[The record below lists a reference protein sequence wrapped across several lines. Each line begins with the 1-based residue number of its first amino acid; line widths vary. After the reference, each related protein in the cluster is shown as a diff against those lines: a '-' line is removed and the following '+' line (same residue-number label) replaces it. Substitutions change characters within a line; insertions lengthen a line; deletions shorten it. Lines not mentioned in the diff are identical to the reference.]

1 MMHTASLSPLIN
13 ARTRQ
18 NDSTGNPHPIDCP
31 LGRSICLQPGFFIRE
46 SIAFSKFLFNLK
58 YAINYNGISDKEI
71 RNCKPFLIMKTYL
84 QRFFK
89 LNENNTNLRKEMIGG
104 ATTFLTMS
112 YIVIVH
118 PNMLSET
125 GMDHQALITITCL
138 AAFIGTLL
146 AGIWGK
152 LPLAMAPG
160 MGLNAFF
167 TYSLVI
173 NHNVPWQTAL
183 GVVFLSGIFFLL
195 LTVLGIREKIIHGI
209 PNNLKI
215 AVAVGIGL
223 FLAFIGFKNM
233 GLIIPDETSII
244 KIGTLNRTVLLSLGG
259 LMLIIVLEIK
269 KVRASI
275 LIGILAV
282 FAISIIAGDVP
293 MPDRW
298 LSNVPDPTPVLF
310 KLDIAGALNLALIG
324 SIFSFMFVDLFD
336 SLGTILAC
344 AYEAGFVKKDGTIKN
359 LNRILEADAVAT
371 VLGSLLGT
379 STTTTFV
386 ESASGI
392 AAGARTGLSSIVTS
406 LFFLLTLFLAPVI
419 VMVPGYATAPALIVV
434 GVYLF
439 KTIDKMTF
447 DSFQETLPA
456 FLTIFLM
463 PFTSIST
470 GISFGF
476 ASYVLIALIT
486 FRRIPLIT
494 WIIGILSI
502 LNMVFGGI

>member
-1 MMHTASLSPLIN
+1 MMKS
-13 ARTRQ
+13 
-18 NDSTGNPHPIDCP
+18 
-31 LGRSICLQPGFFIRE
+31 
-46 SIAFSKFLFNLK
+46 
-58 YAINYNGISDKEI
+58 
-71 RNCKPFLIMKTYL
+71 YL
-84 QRFFK
+84 ERFFR
-89 LNENNTNLRKEMIGG
+89 LRENNTSIRKEIIGG

-125 GMDHQALITITCL
+125 GMDHHALITITCL
-138 AAFIGTLL
+138 AAFLGTLL

-183 GVVFLSGIFFLL
+183 GVVFLSGLFFLL
-195 LTVLGIREKIIHGI
+195 LTILGIREKIIHSI
-209 PNNLKI
+209 PKNLKI

-233 GLIIPDETSII
+233 GLIVADDTAMI
-244 KIGTLNRTVLLSLGG
+244 KLGALDPTVVLSLGG
-259 LMLIIVLEIK
+259 LVLIILLEIK
-269 KVRASI
+269 KVRGSI

-282 FAISIIAGDVP
+282 FAGSIIAGYVP
-293 MPDRW
+293 MPDHW
-298 LSNVPDPTPVLF
+298 TSAIPDPGPVLF
-310 KLDIAGALNLALIG
+310 KLDILGALNLALIG

-344 AYEAGFVKKDGTIKN
+344 AYEAGFVKKDGTIKH
-359 LNRILEADAVAT
+359 LNRILEADALAT

-379 STTTTFV
+379 STTTTYV

-392 AAGARTGLSSIVTS
+392 AAGARTGLSSVVTS
-406 LFFLLTLFLAPVI
+406 VFFLLALFLSPTI
-419 VMVPGYATAPALIVV
+419 MMVPGYATAPALIVV

-439 KTIDKMTF
+439 RTIRKMEF
-447 DSFQETLPA
+447 EAFNEAFPA
-456 FLTIFLM
+456 FLTIFMM

-476 ASYVLIALIT
+476 ASYVLIGALT
-486 FRRIPLIT
+486 FRKIPLIT
-494 WIIGILSI
+494 WIIGILSM
-502 LNMVFGGI
+502 LNIVFGGV